1 MALSE
6 TIEYDKIQVVGQY
19 KHVEVRKASVIK
31 KDDVEIT
38 RSFERYVL
46 EPDHD
51 ISEQPTEVKDICNL
65 VWTDNIKEEW
75 KKYKIASAET
85 Y

>member
-51 ISEQPTEVKDICNL
+51 ISAQPTEVKDICNL
-65 VWTDNIKEEW
+65 VWTDSIKEEW
-75 KKYKIASAET
+75 KKYKVASSQT